1 MSVETC
7 CSFCAADSRK
17 INFIDFYPPSAT
29 PAKHTDSISHYH
41 TIHSPAVPSHSYTF
55 APLPATCH
63 GAILKGTMTLEDA
76 RQFYADEVRIAANVR
91 SAALVAA
98 YAHVPR
104 EKFMGLPPWQITSQD
119 TIAMAFMGLV
129 GMAYSATEN
138 PLDLYHN
145 VLVGLDPARYINNG
159 QPSALARWIDELEL
173 APGDHVYHL
182 GCGVGYYTAIMAEV
196 VGSSGQV
203 VASEVDPALAARAQ
217 ENLTGYP
224 NVLVHAGDGAAF
236 DPGPCDAILINAGV
250 AHPHPRWLE
259 CLSARGRL
267 VLPLT
272 ATLDSTNLAGTG
284 IVAKITRQENG
295 FACRPVTPAGIFSCT
310 SGRDPEMSAA
320 LARAWVSKALLK
332 LKSVRIDPHQQDETC
347 LAHRPD
353 VCLSTANL
361 LARVILP

>member
-1 MSVETC
+1 
-7 CSFCAADSRK
+7 
-17 INFIDFYPPSAT
+17 
-29 PAKHTDSISHYH
+29 
-41 TIHSPAVPSHSYTF
+41 
-55 APLPATCH
+55 
-63 GAILKGTMTLEDA
+63 MTLDDA

-98 YAHVPR
+98 YARVPR
-104 EKFMGLPPWQITSQD
+104 ENFMGMPPWQIISQD
-119 TIAMAFMGLV
+119 TIAMAFMGLA
-129 GMAYSATEN
+129 GMAYLATEN

-145 VLVGLDPARYINNG
+145 VLVALDPARYINNG
-159 QPSALARWIDELEL
+159 QPSALGRWIDELEL
-173 APGDHVYHL
+173 APGDRVYHL

-217 ENLTGYP
+217 ENLTSTP
-224 NVLVHAGDGAAF
+224 NVLVHAGDGTAF
-236 DPGPCDAILINAGV
+236 DPGPCDAIFINAGV
-250 AHPHPRWLE
+250 THPLPLWLE
-259 CLSARGRL
+259 RLSAHGRL

-272 ATLDSTNLAGTG
+272 ATMDSTNLAGTG
-284 IVAKITRQENG
+284 IIARITRQENS
-295 FACRPVTPAGIFSCT
+295 FACRPVTTAGIFSCT

-320 LARAWVSKALLK
+320 LARAWASKALLK
-332 LKSVRIDPHQQDETC
+332 LKSVRIDPHEQDETC